1 MRIVFFAGKGGVGKT
16 SIAAASGVACAQKG
30 LKTIIMSLDAAH
42 SLVDSFDLDKTLMD
56 KNKGQPVRV
65 AKNLSIQEVDVQEEI
80 KKNWGDVHKYI
91 SSLLNISGIDEVL
104 AEELAILPGMEEV
117 SSLLHINRYVAE
129 KRYDVILLDCA
140 PTGESIRFISI
151 PTSLEWYMKKL
162 FDVERRIVKIARPI
176 TKRLYSVP
184 LPEDEYFAT
193 IQRLFDRLEG
203 IDTILSDPNITTV
216 RLITNPE
223 KIILKETQRAYM
235 YFSLYKM
242 CVDAVIINRILPE
255 AVEDGYFAQWK
266 KTQGRYIE
274 KTEQLFSPI
283 PILKVP
289 MLSDQVVGIAKLSKL
304 AKEIYG
310 SLNPEQILYADTPY
324 TFRKV
329 GEDYF
334 LDIKIPF
341 LTKKEVELSKC
352 NEELIVRIGGF
363 KRHVLLPR
371 NIAARQP
378 SGAKVERDKVVIK
391 L

>member
-1 MRIVFFAGKGGVGKT
+1 MRIVLFAGKGGVGKT

-56 KNKGQPVRV
+56 RNKGRPIRV

-80 KKNWGDVHKYI
+80 KKNWGEVHKYI
-91 SSLLNISGIDEVL
+91 SNLLNISGIDEVL

-117 SSLLHINRYVAE
+117 SSLLYINRYVAQ
-129 KRYDVILLDCA
+129 KSYDVILLDCA

-176 TKRLYSVP
+176 TKKLYAVP
-184 LPEDEYFAT
+184 LPEDKYFAT

-203 IDTILSDPNITTV
+203 IDKILSDPNITTV
-216 RLITNPE
+216 RLVTNPE

-242 CVDAVIINRILPE
+242 CVDAVVINRILPE
-255 AVEDGYFAQWK
+255 AVDDGYFARWK
-266 KTQGRYIE
+266 ETQNRYIK

-289 MLSDQVVGIAKLSKL
+289 MLSDQVVGMAKLSKL
-304 AKEIYG
+304 SKEIYG
-310 SLNPEQILYADTPY
+310 SLSPEEILYADTPY

-341 LTKKEVELSKC
+341 LTKKEVDLSKR

-363 KRHVLLPR
+363 KRNVLLPR

>member
-1 MRIVFFAGKGGVGKT
+1 
-16 SIAAASGVACAQKG
+16 
-30 LKTIIMSLDAAH
+30 
-42 SLVDSFDLDKTLMD
+42 MD
-56 KNKGQPVRV
+56 KNKGQPVWV

-352 NEELIVRIGGF
+352 NEELIVHIGGF